1 MTGSNSK
8 QTVSNMHQDS
18 IEAPS
23 LIPKKRATKV
33 SVDQSAEEI
42 MFNAE
47 NLTESASPLLKFKD
61 ETDVL
66 LQPFN

>member
-1 MTGSNSK
+1 
-8 QTVSNMHQDS
+8 MHQDS

-23 LIPKKRATKV
+23 LIPKKGGLKV
-33 SVDQSAEEI
+33 SIDQSAEQI

-47 NLTESASPLLKFKD
+47 NLTESTSPLLKFKD
-61 ETDVL
+61 ETEIL